1 MQPLIGDMARE
12 YIARDPRTGLPIATG
27 RRQTRKT
34 SKKERIGPWME
45 CTRQQILDLST
56 GANDVLNVDWN
67 GGRHILGRVDGVQG
81 LGRLKGVWADRAHAS
96 LLQALEDDD
105 ADVRVA
111 ALDVLPTVA
120 EQRSDELFDWLSVL
134 LDDDDVRVRKAAS
147 SCLEAAAPTFPSGV
161 DSSLAQELRSSI
173 PARSEPA
180 WKGLKSLTETWPEVV
195 CDHIDELLL
204 LDDIRLRRKASKL
217 LRNVVQRAGAMAW
230 DLISWALN
238 DADAEVRRNASQTLS
253 SLSKKEPRIAIM
265 LTERAILDSD
275 AKVRNNALRAIRS
288 MDTDDSR
295 ARNLIMNGTRHPN
308 IEVRRSC
315 IEMLPMLLV
324 EDKLRIVATELLQTE
339 TDADLKK
346 MLSEMTYDA
355 SIEGTEDEKNAFL
368 SPALP
373 VPALEREVAHAQGKA
388 VGLENAPPEIPLLD
402 APRDDD
408 LLDS

>member
-1 MQPLIGDMARE
+1 
-12 YIARDPRTGLPIATG
+12 
-27 RRQTRKT
+27 
-34 SKKERIGPWME
+34 
-45 CTRQQILDLST
+45 
-56 GANDVLNVDWN
+56 
-67 GGRHILGRVDGVQG
+67 VDGVQG

-180 WKGLKSLTETWPEVV
+180 WRGLKSLTETWPEVV